1 MRGLIVFTA
10 LLAVAYGIAPLQR
23 AKETIK
29 DKYLVMIDVSYH
41 FLFLYSEFIRF
52 FINDYFSSQI

>member
-29 DKYLVMIDVSYH
+29 GQVPRYGRRKLSLFYFFHLV
-41 FLFLYSEFIRF
+41 FIRF
-52 FINDYFSSQI
+52 FMT